1 MKEVLWKMHKY
12 MNLSMDELYRMT
24 VADRLLF
31 TTIHNKVT
39 SEENEK
45 SGLK

>member
-1 MKEVLWKMHKY
+1 MKENLWKMHKY

-24 VADRLLF
+24 VADRTLYI
-31 TTIHNKVT
+31 TIHNKIV